1 MSTSDRTHD
10 PLGIGARLGVR
21 DTQAV
26 NDALHQPAPL
36 EYRQMWLADGQTEQI
51 ATLCTRAAQDGW
63 SLHSVTFGKQICI
76 PPGNGPTRVEG
87 GWLVLFFRHAIAR
100 HVDA

>member
-1 MSTSDRTHD
+1 MVFRIPGETYYDAAGESFVE
-10 PLGIGARLGVR
+10 PGPGVR

-36 EYRQMWLADGQTEQI
+36 EYRQVWLAEGQTEQI

-63 SLHSVTFGKQICI
+63 SLHSVTFGKQLCVR
-76 PPGNGPTRVEG
+76 PGNGPTRMEG
-87 GWLVLFFRHAIAR
+87 GWLVLFFRHVA
-100 HVDA
+100 